1 MKNINE
7 EVNYMKYLLGYQKGV
22 VISEQ
27 QAQPQAQQQAQPQA
41 QQQAQP
47 QAQPKVSANV
57 EIPKMP
63 LNTAK
68 VFKDLFVTTEYQL
81 TQVVVLKY
89 SENSS
94 IVVGSKGTPFLFVGV
109 LPASNDPT
117 KQIPLTV
124 SKPID
129 PSGWNEYEWVKFINN
144 YDTANISVNGISQFL
159 SLVKLN
165 VKNSFGTLTP
175 DRIGPA
181 VKNDPNKLK
190 KYQEAIAM
198 SGINPNFKKV

>member
-1 MKNINE
+1 MGIINE
-7 EVNYMKYLLGYQKGV
+7 ELSYMKYLLGYKKGV

-27 QAQPQAQQQAQPQA
+27 QTQTQPQQ
-41 QQQAQP
+41 
-47 QAQPKVSANV
+47 VSANV

-63 LNTAK
+63 LNTVK
-68 VFKDLFVTTEYQL
+68 SFKNLFVTNEYQL
-81 TQVVVLKY
+81 TQVVILKY
-89 SENSS
+89 SETTS
-94 IVVGSKGTPFLFVGV
+94 IIVGSKGTVFLFVGA
-109 LPASNDPT
+109 LPDTNEPT

-129 PSGWNEYEWVKFINN
+129 PSGWNEYQWVGFINN
-144 YDTANISVNGISQFL
+144 YDNGSIPANAISQFL
-159 SLVKLN
+159 SSVKLN

-175 DRIGPA
+175 DKLGPA

-190 KYQEAIAM
+190 KYQEAIVM

>member
-41 QQQAQP
+41 Q
-47 QAQPKVSANV
+47 PKVSANV

-63 LNTAK
+63 VNTAK

-81 TQVVVLKY
+81 TQVVILKY

-129 PSGWNEYEWVKFINN
+129 PSGWNEYRWVEFINN
-144 YDTANISVNGISQFL
+144 YDNGSIPANTIAQFL
-159 SLVKLN
+159 GMVKTN

-175 DRIGPA
+175 DKIGPA

-198 SGINPNFKKV
+198 SGINPNFKKA

>member
-27 QAQPQAQQQAQPQA
+27 AQPQVQQQTQPQAQQQV
-41 QQQAQP
+41 
-47 QAQPKVSANV
+47 KVSANV

-63 LNTAK
+63 VNTAK

-109 LPASNDPT
+109 LPASNSPT
-117 KQIPLTV
+117 EQLPLTV

-144 YDTANISVNGISQFL
+144 YDSGTIPANAIAQFL
-159 SLVKLN
+159 GSVKTN
-165 VKNSFGTLTP
+165 VKNNFGTLTP
-175 DRIGPA
+175 DRIGLA

-198 SGINPNFKKV
+198 SGINQNFKKV